1 MQQTVLV
8 VDDEQDLLDLVAHH
22 LRGAGLEVI
31 TAAKGLDGVKLAASR
46 KPQLILLD
54 IMLPDLQ
61 GTEVLRRLRQDPL
74 TSAIPVVFL
83 TARGDEVDRVVGF
96 ELGADDY
103 VVKPFSPRELTLRI
117 QALLRRAAVPD
128 TEEPVLHRAGLR
140 LDRSRHEARSG
151 TSLLDLTPTEFR
163 LLAYLMARPGRV
175 LTREQILDN
184 VWGAEVYVTD
194 RTVDTHVKRL
204 RTKMGSAADL
214 VETVRGV
221 GYRFQG

>member
-1 MQQTVLV
+1 
-8 VDDEQDLLDLVAHH
+8 
-22 LRGAGLEVI
+22 
-31 TAAKGLDGVKLAASR
+31 
-46 KPQLILLD
+46 
-54 IMLPDLQ
+54 MLPDLP
-61 GTEVLRRLRQDPL
+61 GTEVLRRLRQDAH

-103 VVKPFSPRELTLRI
+103 VVKPFSPRELTLRV
-117 QALLRRAAVPD
+117 QALLRRSAVPEA
-128 TEEPVLHRAGLR
+128 EEPVLARAGVR
-140 LDRSRHEARSG
+140 LDRSRHEARLG
-151 TSLLDLTPTEFR
+151 NALIDLTPTEFR

-184 VWGAEVYVTD
+184 VWGSDVYVTD
-194 RTVDTHVKRL
+194 RTVDTHIKRL
-204 RTKMGSAADL
+204 RTKMGKAADL

>member
-8 VDDEQDLLDLVAHH
+8 VDDEEDLLELVAHH
-22 LRGAGLEVI
+22 LAGAGLEVI
-31 TAAKGLDGVKLAASR
+31 TATRGLDGVRLAATR
-46 KPQLILLD
+46 RPQLILLD
-54 IMLPDLQ
+54 IMLPDLA
-61 GTEVLRRLRQDPL
+61 GTEVLRRLRLDPL

-103 VVKPFSPRELTLRI
+103 VVKPFSPRELTLRV
-117 QALLRRAAVPD
+117 QALLRRAAVSD
-128 TEEPVLHRAGLR
+128 SEEPLLLRAGLR
-140 LDRSRHEARSG
+140 LDRARHEARAG
-151 TSLLDLTPTEFR
+151 DRLLDLTPTEFR

-175 LTREQILDN
+175 LTRERILDN
-184 VWGAEVYVTD
+184 VWGSDVYVTD
-194 RTVDTHVKRL
+194 RTVDTHIKRL
-204 RTKMGSAADL
+204 RTKMGEAADL